1 MTKDRFNKG
10 HTTERLLYGGD
21 LSKYGKDFQIK
32 LLSLLSKD
40 RIFAFSILPIL
51 KDEYFSDI
59 WLRKIFLCI
68 RDYTQEYSS
77 TPTMDNIKI
86 KLQDKE
92 EKISSFE
99 PMLESIETISLE
111 DRDFVIDNSRRFC
124 FTKHR
129 LIELEKEKILLEQ
142 GDFEKAQR
150 TSIESYKHAGT
161 SNRQIYDLKT
171 DYEKIFEDD
180 IHHRPVPTPFPTINK
195 CTKGGPG
202 SGNLVIAVAPSNFG
216 KTAVL
221 TACAREANRLG
232 KNVAFFSFEIG
243 GEDILRRY
251 IAGQLGVK
259 QEELKFHKKEVKSAV
274 IDDTLGNFRLIQ
286 ERATLAT
293 IEQIHADLEYLK
305 STGFFPDMVCV
316 DSLNQLKLLGENSW
330 RMKDDNQKFELL
342 SEQLRDLANDLKI
355 PFMTVMQTNR
365 TGFGE
370 AAGNIMSIGKAI
382 EPFQVADILWMF
394 NQTLDLEAEGICILT
409 MLKNRLGPKNI
420 ALECKYDPNMGTF
433 KEIKEVNALLLKSDK
448 EKSAVKTTIVK
459 MREKLKSGDFNSEKQ

>member
-1 MTKDRFNKG
+1 MFG
-10 HTTERLLYGGD
+10 HKHIPDCYLYNTRENRL
-21 LSKYGKDFQIK
+21 K
-32 LLSLLSKD
+32 LLAGLID
-40 RIFAFSILPIL
+40 
-51 KDEYFSDI
+51 SDG
-59 WLRKIFLCI
+59 
-68 RDYTQEYSS
+68 Y
-77 TPTMDNIKI
+77 
-86 KLQDKE
+86 
-92 EKISSFE
+92 
-99 PMLESIETISLE
+99 
-111 DRDFVIDNSRRFC
+111 
-124 FTKHR
+124 
-129 LIELEKEKILLEQ
+129 LEKETYTCFDVGFKLKELSNQTAFLARSLGFKVFERTTNAKCYKPDKTIKNCGEFYVNRIIGLTYEIPTKIERKQAKIRNKKSDLLWTNEI
-142 GDFEKAQR
+142 E
-150 TSIESYKHAGT
+150 IESKGVGLYFGFTLSDTDPDRKFL
-161 SNRQIYDLKT
+161 LKDFT
-171 DYEKIFEDD
+171 VV
-180 IHHRPVPTPFPTINK
+180 HN
-195 CTKGGPG
+195 
-202 SGNLVIAVAPSNFG
+202 
-216 KTAVL
+216 TAVL

-394 NQTLDLEAEGICILT
+394 NQTPDLEAEGICILT

-448 EKSAVKTTIVK
+448 EKAVVKTTIVNV
-459 MREKLKSGDFNSEKQ
+459 REKLKAGGFDPTKR